1 MLRLWWGVNPV
12 GMCQRT
18 CLITTDAAC
27 CVSTIGIMTKTI
39 FGLLLVLF
47 CTTTLGYAAQP
58 GQENSANA
66 SQNEARGDRTSAG
79 QTDLR
84 TDLDKMNTLLG
95 QMQKNAAFVSAGDTP
110 LKHQFELEIE
120 MWQLLLRDM
129 EKKVDEQKLR

>member
-1 MLRLWWGVNPV
+1 MR
-12 GMCQRT
+12 
-18 CLITTDAAC
+18 
-27 CVSTIGIMTKTI
+27 IMTKRI
-39 FGLLLVLF
+39 FGLFLVLF
-47 CTTTLGYAAQP
+47 CTTNLGYAAQP
-58 GQENSANA
+58 GQENSATA
-66 SQNEARGDRTSAG
+66 SQNETPGNRTSAS

-84 TDLDKMNTLLG
+84 TDLDKMNALLG